1 METIIYIGSIE
12 NRPGIL
18 AKNSSEYSVLP
29 LEKVDMDVVG
39 QNASMLI
46 IIDLKST
53 DLNDAIALATD
64 KHFSDTAFVALTEPG
79 DIEQLKSVYESGFYE
94 CISTHDKV
102 EESVRL
108 ENTIGKV
115 TSRNK
120 RRGKF
125 RKVMQ
130 CINLSSN
137 SFMMLDAAGELI
149 WCNDGFA
156 KMYGFGMD
164 EFKNIFG
171 RNILE
176 FNDNVNIK
184 QYFDKCIGKK
194 EPVTFASVFTV
205 GEDYKWIQTTLTP
218 ILGRDGNVKNIFA
231 VETDITNLKESE
243 LALNQKNEYMLSLT
257 KHLQETNKLLEQQQL
272 EINSQNAVIAEEK
285 RKSDELLLNIL
296 PFEIM
301 RQLKSKGSVS
311 PRQYK
316 STTILFLDFANF
328 TSLTSE
334 LSPKELIERL
344 DSYFKTF
351 DDITDAH
358 FIEKIKNIGDAY
370 MCAGGLPLS
379 NKSHPFDTVL
389 AALDMQHVVNKIAE
403 ENEANGINPWLC
415 RIGLH
420 TGPAIVGVVGRKK
433 YVYDVWGVTVNTAA
447 RVEQEGVVGKVCIS
461 ESTYEYIKDY
471 FECECRGSIYPK
483 HMEPMQSYIVHRL
496 KPEFSEDELGLK
508 PNDVFKKMLNTL

>member
-12 NRPGIL
+12 NRPSIL
-18 AKNSSEYSVLP
+18 DKSNSEHTVITI
-29 LEKVDMDVVG
+29 EKVDMEVIG
-39 QNASMLI
+39 QSSSALI
-46 IIDLKST
+46 FIDLKSI
-53 DLNDAIALATD
+53 NLADVLPVVTD
-64 KHFSDTAFVALTEPG
+64 KHFSDTAFVALVAPG
-79 DIEQLKSVYESGFYE
+79 NAKLIKSIYESGFYE
-94 CISTHDKV
+94 CISSADKA
-102 EESVRL
+102 EENVRM
-108 ENTIGKV
+108 ENVISKV

-130 CINLSSN
+130 CIDLSSN
-137 SFMMLDAAGELI
+137 SFMILDAMGELI
-149 WCNDGFA
+149 WCNDGFV
-156 KMYGFGMD
+156 KMYGYNLDNFKVKFGS
-164 EFKNIFG
+164 
-171 RNILE
+171 NILE
-176 FNDNVNIK
+176 FSDNPNIK
-184 QYFDKCIGKK
+184 KYFDRCIGNK
-194 EPVTFASVFTV
+194 EPVTYSAAYST
-205 GEDYKWIQTTLTP
+205 GDTCKWIQTTLTP

-231 VETDITNLKESE
+231 VETDITNLKEAE
-243 LALNQKNEYMLSLT
+243 MALNQKNEYMLSLT

-334 LSPKELIERL
+334 SSPKELIERL
-344 DSYFKTF
+344 DSYFKIF

-358 FIEKIKNIGDAY
+358 FIEKIKTIGDAY

-389 AALDMQHVVNKIAE
+389 AALDMQYAVNKMAE
-403 ENEANGINPWLC
+403 EQTANGIDPWRC

-420 TGPAIVGVVGRKK
+420 SGPAIVGVVGRKK

-461 ESTYEYIKDY
+461 ENTYDFIKDF
-471 FECECRGSIYPK
+471 FECECRGTIYPK
-483 HMEPMQSYIVHRL
+483 HMDPMKSYIVHRL
-496 KPEFSEDELGLK
+496 KPEFSDDELGLK
-508 PNDVFKKMLNTL
+508 PNEVFKKMLNTL